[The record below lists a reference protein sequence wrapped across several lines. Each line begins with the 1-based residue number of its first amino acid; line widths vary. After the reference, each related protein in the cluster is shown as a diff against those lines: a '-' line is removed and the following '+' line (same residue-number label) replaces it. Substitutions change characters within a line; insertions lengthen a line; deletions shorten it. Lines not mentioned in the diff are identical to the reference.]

1 MQVILIIR
9 LYDKGIMKIK
19 ELISISE
26 ELGFSDISISLQ
38 NIFYRM
44 GQKDCPII
52 LPLIGEFSAG
62 KTSLINSLTDSK
74 QLETATKPTTAT
86 IYEIHFGSDSA
97 YAEVKKA
104 DGSFEKVEDIS
115 SIKNTEVA
123 DAEFVKVYDTSS
135 RIPQTTL
142 LIDTPGLSSSDPR
155 HKQALVSILPEAD
168 GILLVM
174 DINAQLNRST
184 IDFIDTI
191 SLSNRP
197 IYLILTKCDTKT
209 DEQAINSIKYIEE
222 AHQLPFKKII
232 KVSANT
238 QNLDEMYQLLD
249 EIQKDKSQ
257 ILKQVFDQRIKDLK
271 KIMLE
276 RITTIIESSKDDS
289 SIQEAINKQKY
300 ELHKVTDKINRIFH
314 DVESDIVV
322 CKQTVKKQFED
333 GVFTKLDSLV
343 VNKSSNF
350 DADAIS
356 IINNTSTIAQ
366 NNLRSQ
372 IKSILS
378 NAVKQAE
385 CTNVIL
391 SELSVFDMSEYA
403 VEGISYNLNLNE
415 VGHEYDKK
423 ISGGLKIAAAVGAV
437 VATAGA
443 ASGAVGSAVGEAISG
458 ATMLE
463 AVDIVTDIADTVSDV
478 QSIVSNKNSVERIE
492 GLISQTQGKL
502 DYIDQTE
509 MGVSQR
515 IGADKGIVESLVGFV
530 TDSAF
535 GKPQRRRA
543 IHEYIDMTLLPIF
556 NSELDRIASELLGH
570 IHEIMNC
577 ALESGTIEMTQ
588 ALEGLLQERK
598 RQKEEYQ
605 SRISRLKTIQNE
617 LIN

>member
-1 MQVILIIR
+1 ME
-9 LYDKGIMKIK
+9 IK

-26 ELGFSDISISLQ
+26 ELGFADISISLQ

-62 KTSLINSLTDSK
+62 KTSLINSLTDSR

-97 YAEVKKA
+97 YAEVKMA

-115 SIKNTEVA
+115 SIKNTDVA
-123 DAEFVKVYDTSS
+123 DAELVKIYDTSS

-155 HKQALVSILPEAD
+155 HKQALVSFLPEAD

-197 IYLILTKCDTKT
+197 VYLILTKCDTKT
-209 DEQAINSIKYIEE
+209 GEQALNSIKYIEE
-222 AHQLPFKKII
+222 AHHLPFKKII

-249 EIQKDKSQ
+249 EIQNDKSQ

-300 ELHKVTDKINRIFH
+300 ELHKITDKINRIFQ

-356 IINNTSTIAQ
+356 IISNTSTIAQ

-385 CTNVIL
+385 STNVTL
-391 SELSVFDMSEYA
+391 SELTVFDMSEYT

-443 ASGAVGSAVGEAISG
+443 ASGAVGRAAAGEAISG

-463 AVDIVTDIADTVSDV
+463 AVDTVTDIADTVSDV
-478 QSIVSNKNSVERIE
+478 QSIVSNKKSVERIE

-515 IGADKGIVESLVGFV
+515 IGSDKGIVESLVGFV

-543 IHEYIDMTLLPIF
+543 IHEYIDKTLLPTF
-556 NSELDRIASELLGH
+556 NSELDRIASDLLGH
-570 IHEIMNC
+570 IHEIVNC

-588 ALEGLLQERK
+588 ALEGLLKERK
-598 RQKEEYQ
+598 QQKKEYQ

>member
-1 MQVILIIR
+1 MEIH
-9 LYDKGIMKIK
+9 

-26 ELGFSDISISLQ
+26 ELGFSDISFRLQ
-38 NIFYRM
+38 NISNRM

-52 LPLIGEFSAG
+52 LPLVGEFSAG
-62 KTSLINSLTDSK
+62 KTSLINALTDSK

-86 IYEIHFGSDSA
+86 IYEIHFGSECV
-97 YAEVKKA
+97 YAEVKRE
-104 DGSFEKVEDIS
+104 DGSYEKVEDIS
-115 SIKNTEVA
+115 SIKNTDVA
-123 DAEFVKVYDTSS
+123 DAEFVKVYDTATK
-135 RIPQTTL
+135 IPRTTL

-155 HKQALVSILPEAD
+155 HKQALVSFLPEAD

-191 SLSNRP
+191 SLSGRP
-197 IYLILTKCDTKT
+197 VYLVLTKCDTKT
-209 DEQAINSIKYIEE
+209 GGQALDSIKYTED

-232 KVSANT
+232 KVSAKTNDLEEIY
-238 QNLDEMYQLLD
+238 NLLD
-249 EIQKDKSQ
+249 DIQKDKSL
-257 ILKQVFDQRIKDLK
+257 ILNKVFEQRIKELKDL
-271 KIMLE
+271 MLE
-276 RITTIIESSKDDS
+276 RINTILESSKDDT

-300 ELHKVTDKINRIFH
+300 ELHKITDKINRIFQ
-314 DVESDIVV
+314 DIESDVTA

-356 IINNTSTIAQ
+356 IINNTSTLAQ
-366 NNLRSQ
+366 NSLRTQ

-378 NAVKQAE
+378 NSVKKAE
-385 CTNVIL
+385 CTNVAL
-391 SELSVFDMSEYA
+391 SELTGFDMSSYT

-443 ASGAVGSAVGEAISG
+443 ASGAVGSAAAGEALSG
-458 ATMLE
+458 ASMLE
-463 AVDIVTDIADTVSDV
+463 AVDTVTDIADTVSDV

-492 GLISQTQGKL
+492 GLISQTQGRL

-515 IGADKGIVESLVGFV
+515 MGADKGIVESLVGLV

-543 IHEYIDMTLLPIF
+543 IHEYIDVTLLPTF
-556 NSELDRIASELLGH
+556 NSELDRIASDLLGQ
-570 IHEIMNC
+570 IHEIVNN
-577 ALESGTIEMTQ
+577 ALESSTVEMTQ
-588 ALEGLLQERK
+588 VLENLLDERK
-598 RQKEEYQ
+598 HQKEDYQ
-605 SRISRLKTIQNE
+605 AKLSRLHTIQNE
-617 LIN
+617 LMN